1 MGFLDFLR
9 GPNMDSGLTQYRQTP
24 GALLLDVRTPEEY
37 AEGHIPGAQNLPLQS
52 LQGIAAVAPA
62 KDTPPLCLLSQ
73 RRPERTG
80 HRPFAAD
87 GLHPCD
93 QHRRHYA
100 LSRKGGTI
108 R

>member
-62 KDTPPLCLLSQ
+62 KAPPSLFTVTAVPGASRPPAFCSGWATPM
-73 RRPERTG
+73 
-80 HRPFAAD
+80 
-87 GLHPCD
+87 
-93 QHRRHYA
+93 
-100 LSRKGGTI
+100 
-108 R
+108 